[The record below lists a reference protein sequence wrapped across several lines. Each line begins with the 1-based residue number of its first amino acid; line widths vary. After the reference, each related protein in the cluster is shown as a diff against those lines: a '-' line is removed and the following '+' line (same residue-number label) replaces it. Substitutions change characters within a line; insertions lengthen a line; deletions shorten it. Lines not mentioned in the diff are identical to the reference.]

1 MYLRNLRLVAACLAA
16 AALPALVH
24 GQDNT
29 GYTSVGLFK
38 VKPEGTAAF
47 VENMKKVLAPV
58 GAKLMSEGTVT
69 GYGVDL
75 DMFHS
80 PGSTNAAIWVEV
92 PSFAAWGKAEEAIGA
107 ALKASPGVSAAIFG
121 ATDPSKHAD
130 FMMRHLFASTKP
142 VPAGVLPYT
151 NFYAVKVKPGKMNEF
166 SQLFEKYQKPVYDK
180 MVADGVILGYSVD
193 AEIIHTDAGDTVW
206 IVTLMKDLG
215 AKDKMLA
222 ITSALPDRR
231 AMQVNLAGITVEG
244 THRDSITQAVMF
256 VTK

>member
-1 MYLRNLRLVAACLAA
+1 MYLRNIRLAMVCLAA
-16 AALPALVH
+16 AALPALVRA
-24 GQDNT
+24 QDNT

-58 GAKLMSEGTVT
+58 GAKLISEGTAT
-69 GYGVDL
+69 GFGIDL
-75 DMFHS
+75 DMFHQ

-92 PSFAAWGKAEEAIGA
+92 PSFAAWGKAEEAFSA
-107 ALKASPGVSAAIFG
+107 ALKASPGVAAAIFG
-121 ATDPSKHAD
+121 ATDPSQHTD
-130 FMMRHLFASTKP
+130 LMMRHLFVSTKP
-142 VPAGVLPYT
+142 LPAGVLPYT

-193 AEIIHTDAGDTVW
+193 AEIIHTNAGDMVW
-206 IVTLMKDLG
+206 IVTLLPDLG

-222 ITSALPDRR
+222 ITRALPDRR
-231 AMQVNLAGITVEG
+231 AMQVNLDGITVEG
-244 THRDSITQAVMF
+244 THRDSISQAVMF